1 MKASK
6 NFLTIAMIAVLSL
19 GFVSC
24 TQVEPGEVALKVY
37 QLGDKKGQIEV
48 LGPGRYANHWFGYF
62 TYKIYPSNLQ
72 QHSWTEKET
81 KDSPANEQVS
91 FQAEGQNLSADI
103 GIEFEFMA
111 EDEAKMVAMYR
122 YFKREPQDIVQDFM
136 RKDVRSFFNKVVEK
150 MPVEMVYSTA
160 KDSIR
165 NEVQRLMAVKYAEHG
180 IRIKEV
186 TYLSSINLPEK
197 VKDAISAKI
206 EAKQRAEQRENEVAE
221 KEAEAR
227 KKAAEAQGE
236 ADRLRIEAEGRAKAI
251 EVEGRALANNP
262 QILRLKEI
270 EMQKELA
277 ASAKNW
283 NYVNFSASQSGQLL
297 NIGTGK

>member
-1 MKASK
+1 MKAKSI
-6 NFLTIAMIAVLSL
+6 FVIMVAVVACLS
-19 GFVSC
+19 FASC
-24 TQVEPGEVALKVY
+24 TQVEPGEVALKVH
-37 QLGDKKGQIEV
+37 QLGDDKGKIEV
-48 LGPGRYANHWFGYF
+48 LGPGRYADHWFGYY
-62 TYKIYPSNLQ
+62 TYKIYPTNLQ
-72 QHSWTEKET
+72 QHSWTAGET

-91 FQAEGQNLSADI
+91 FQAEGQNLSADV
-103 GIEFEFMA
+103 GIEFEFMS
-111 EDEAKMVAMYR
+111 EEPEKMIAMYR

-136 RKDVRSFFNKVVEK
+136 RKDIRSFFNKVVER

-165 NEVQRLMAVKYAEHG
+165 GVVQQLMAEKYAEHG

-186 TYLSSINLPEK
+186 TYLSSIRLPEK
-197 VKDAISAKI
+197 VEDAISAKI

-270 EMQKELA
+270 EMQNNLA
-277 ASAKNW
+277 TSAKNW
-283 NYVNFSASQSGQLL
+283 QYVNFSASQVGQLL
-297 NIGTGK
+297 NIGK